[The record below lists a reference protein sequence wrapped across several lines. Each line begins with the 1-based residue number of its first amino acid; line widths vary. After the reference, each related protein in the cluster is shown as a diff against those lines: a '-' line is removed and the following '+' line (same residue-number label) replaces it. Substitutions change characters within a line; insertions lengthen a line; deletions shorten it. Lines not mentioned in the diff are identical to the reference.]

1 MKYMLYAKLTVKLA
15 LWKFVYFSCENVIY
29 IYIYIYIQCNFI
41 ILINIDNIK
50 LIINLMLNVILR
62 IFTFFYFIIIKK

>member
-1 MKYMLYAKLTVKLA
+1 ML
-15 LWKFVYFSCENVIY
+15 Y
-29 IYIYIYIQCNFI
+29 IYITFSQQKYTNFHNANLYIHRNFI

-62 IFTFFYFIIIKK
+62 IFTFLFHNYKNNQLILHAF

>member
-1 MKYMLYAKLTVKLA
+1 MLYVKLTVKLA

-29 IYIYIYIQCNFI
+29 IYIQRNFV
-41 ILINIDNIK
+41 ILINTDNIK

-62 IFTFFYFIIIKK
+62 IFTFLFHNYKKIN

>member
-1 MKYMLYAKLTVKLA
+1 MRFMLYAKLTLKLV
-15 LWKFVYFSCENVIY
+15 LWKFVCFSCEDI
-29 IYIYIYIQCNFI
+29 IYIQRKFI

-62 IFTFFYFIIIKK
+62 IFTPYFINIKMIK